1 MGNIENI
8 SISEIIAL
16 LCGFFT
22 VTYCIIQAS
31 QKFLENMGW
40 FQKRVASKKE
50 KEREEHFNE
59 WKEFYLTVKKETQ
72 SQEEKRVGEINNN
85 INKLINSS
93 NDMLRRELVDIY
105 YSLPESL
112 PTLEERKNFWF
123 YPDSYNEI
131 NLYDYFGAKCNS
143 QKEVERIVMEI
154 QLYEEKG
161 FDKFLRFCIF
171 LSEKIEENGWE
182 YYGIKSEEDW
192 KQIKQDILNIKV

>member
-22 VTYCIIQAS
+22 VSYCITQAA

-40 FQKRVASKKE
+40 FKKRVAEKKK

-72 SQEEKRVGEINNN
+72 SQEAKRIGEINNN

-93 NDMLRRELVDIY
+93 NDMLRKELVDIY
-105 YSLPESL
+105 YKFLPYKKIPVYTKKTFMRLYEDYHLQGGNSFI
-112 PTLEERKNFWF
+112 EEVH
-123 YPDSYNEI
+123 
-131 NLYDYFGAKCNS
+131 
-143 QKEVERIVMEI
+143 KEVISWETVDDEEEI
-154 QLYEEKG
+154 MREVK
-161 FDKFLRFCIF
+161 
-171 LSEKIEENGWE
+171 N
-182 YYGIKSEEDW
+182 
-192 KQIKQDILNIKV
+192 

>member
-22 VTYCIIQAS
+22 VSYCITQAT

-40 FQKRVASKKE
+40 FKKRVAEKKE

-72 SQEEKRVGEINNN
+72 SQEEKRIGEINNN

-93 NDMLRRELVDIY
+93 NDMLRKELVDIY
-105 YSLPESL
+105 YKFLPYKKIPVYTKKTFMRLYEDYHLQGGNSFI
-112 PTLEERKNFWF
+112 EEVH
-123 YPDSYNEI
+123 
-131 NLYDYFGAKCNS
+131 
-143 QKEVERIVMEI
+143 KEVISWETVDDEEEI
-154 QLYEEKG
+154 MREVK
-161 FDKFLRFCIF
+161 
-171 LSEKIEENGWE
+171 N
-182 YYGIKSEEDW
+182 
-192 KQIKQDILNIKV
+192 

>member
-31 QKFLENMGW
+31 QKFLESMGW
-40 FQKRVASKKE
+40 FQKRAASKKE

-72 SQEEKRVGEINNN
+72 SQEEKRIGEINNN

-93 NDMLRRELVDIY
+93 NDMLRKELVDIY
-105 YSLPESL
+105 YKFLPYKKIPAYIKKTFMRLYEDYHLQGGNSFI
-112 PTLEERKNFWF
+112 EEV
-123 YPDSYNEI
+123 Y
-131 NLYDYFGAKCNS
+131 
-143 QKEVERIVMEI
+143 KEVISWETVDDEEEI
-154 QLYEEKG
+154 MREVK
-161 FDKFLRFCIF
+161 
-171 LSEKIEENGWE
+171 N
-182 YYGIKSEEDW
+182 
-192 KQIKQDILNIKV
+192 

>member
-22 VTYCIIQAS
+22 VTYCITQAS

-40 FQKRVASKKE
+40 FKKRVAEKKK

-72 SQEEKRVGEINNN
+72 SQEEKRIGEINNN

-93 NDMLRRELVDIY
+93 NDMLRKELVDIY
-105 YSLPESL
+105 YKFLPYKKIPVYTKKTFMRLYEDYHFQGGNSFI
-112 PTLEERKNFWF
+112 EEV
-123 YPDSYNEI
+123 Y
-131 NLYDYFGAKCNS
+131 
-143 QKEVERIVMEI
+143 KEVISWETVDDEEEI
-154 QLYEEKG
+154 KREVK
-161 FDKFLRFCIF
+161 
-171 LSEKIEENGWE
+171 N
-182 YYGIKSEEDW
+182 
-192 KQIKQDILNIKV
+192 

>member
-22 VTYCIIQAS
+22 VSYCITQAA

-40 FQKRVASKKE
+40 FKKRVAEKKK

-72 SQEEKRVGEINNN
+72 SQEEKRIGEINNN

-93 NDMLRRELVDIY
+93 NDMLRKELVDIY
-105 YSLPESL
+105 YKFLPYKKIPVYTKKTFMRLYEDYHLQGGNSFI
-112 PTLEERKNFWF
+112 EEV
-123 YPDSYNEI
+123 Y
-131 NLYDYFGAKCNS
+131 
-143 QKEVERIVMEI
+143 KEVISWETVDDEEEI
-154 QLYEEKG
+154 KREVK
-161 FDKFLRFCIF
+161 
-171 LSEKIEENGWE
+171 N
-182 YYGIKSEEDW
+182 
-192 KQIKQDILNIKV
+192 

>member
-22 VTYCIIQAS
+22 VSYCITQAA

-40 FQKRVASKKE
+40 FKKRVAEKKK

-72 SQEEKRVGEINNN
+72 SQEEKRIGEINNN

-93 NDMLRRELVDIY
+93 NDMLRKELVDIY
-105 YSLPESL
+105 YKFLPYKKIPVYTKKTFMRLYEDYHLQGGNSFI
-112 PTLEERKNFWF
+112 EEV
-123 YPDSYNEI
+123 Y
-131 NLYDYFGAKCNS
+131 
-143 QKEVERIVMEI
+143 KEVISWETVDDEEEI
-154 QLYEEKG
+154 MREVK
-161 FDKFLRFCIF
+161 
-171 LSEKIEENGWE
+171 N
-182 YYGIKSEEDW
+182 
-192 KQIKQDILNIKV
+192 